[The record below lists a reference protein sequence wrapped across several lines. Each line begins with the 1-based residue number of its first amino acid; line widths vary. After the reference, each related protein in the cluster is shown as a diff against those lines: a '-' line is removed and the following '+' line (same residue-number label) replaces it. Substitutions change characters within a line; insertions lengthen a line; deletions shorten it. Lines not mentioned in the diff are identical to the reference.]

1 MTRKRILAVD
11 DDALATGPLQQ
22 ILGEKGYDVT
32 AVASGDEALA
42 LLAREPF
49 DLVLLDVTMPG
60 MSGYEV
66 CRRIREDARTR
77 DLPVVFLTARSQGQD
92 VAAAAEAGSDLYL
105 VKPVLATKLLSLVDT
120 ALSGEPRRRR

>member
-42 LLAREPF
+42 LLAHEAF
-49 DLVLLDVTMPG
+49 DLVLLDVAMPG
-60 MSGYEV
+60 LSGYEV
-66 CRRIREDARTR
+66 CRRIRRAASSRAPILASSPR
-77 DLPVVFLTARSQGQD
+77 DVGV
-92 VAAAAEAGSDLYL
+92 
-105 VKPVLATKLLSLVDT
+105 
-120 ALSGEPRRRR
+120 